1 MCIRANICVQE
12 WAPERRRR
20 AAAPARASRVRVRRS
35 CRIRLF
41 PPLRSARLLVPPT
54 VTRARSSSAARR
66 LVRHIALT
74 RDVSHLHTDCF
85 GQTYSRQAPALS
97 QHTGP
102 AAAALPESPNH
113 RRRVRHENK
122 PAIPRVRRPRR
133 PTHARHGRVSLLLVD
148 VLLFAILSTRCNL
161 PHVGVDRSFER
172 GRQSGP
178 HSPTVILLAGCPGSA
193 GPKPAAQLAA
203 RPPALRCQLSV
214 RYRPRVHDGAPS
226 ITRVGLDQSAGRGRA
241 KSDRTSGS
249 TARARCNSRRTDGQ
263 SRARRSPTFVAK
275 A

>member
-1 MCIRANICVQE
+1 MRIRADLCVQE
-12 WAPERRRR
+12 WAPERRRH
-20 AAAPARASRVRVRRS
+20 AAAPARASRVRVTPG
-35 CRIRLF
+35 CRKGVF
-41 PPLRSARLLVPPT
+41 SPLRTACLLVPAT

-113 RRRVRHENK
+113 RRRVRHENE
-122 PAIPRVRRPRR
+122 PAIPRVRRPRS

-161 PHVGVDRSFER
+161 PRVGVDRSLER
-172 GRQSGP
+172 RRQSGP
-178 HSPTVILLAGCPGSA
+178 HRPTVILLAGYTGSA
-193 GPKPAAQLAA
+193 GPRLAA
-203 RPPALRCQLSV
+203 
-214 RYRPRVHDGAPS
+214 
-226 ITRVGLDQSAGRGRA
+226 
-241 KSDRTSGS
+241 
-249 TARARCNSRRTDGQ
+249 
-263 SRARRSPTFVAK
+263 
-275 A
+275 